1 MIGEMRMQKVYSK
14 VTDSFNFFQG
24 KNPIELAEKY
34 GTPLY
39 VYNERVI
46 RQKCRE
52 IKKFVKYPKFVVDYS
67 SKANTNIAFLQ
78 IVKSEGLEVDA
89 VSPGE
94 ILAAKKA
101 GFKPDEIFYISN
113 NVSKDE
119 MQYAIDAGVKISVD
133 SLEQLEQYGQ
143 FNPGGEISVRF
154 NPGVGAGHNIKV
166 VTGGKKTKFGVN
178 HEYVPQVKEI
188 LKKYNLKLIGINQ
201 HIGSLFIDDK
211 AFVKSIGNLFDI
223 ARQFD
228 DLTFI
233 DMGGGFGVS
242 YKKEEGQM
250 GIDLEK
256 LGKVMD
262 EELSKFAK
270 EYGKEIIFRIE
281 PGRYVSAEAGVLLG
295 TVHAVK
301 YNGPDKFAGTDIGFN
316 VLQRPVMYDSY
327 HGIEIYR
334 KSDVKSEKKE
344 LITVVGNVCE
354 SGDMLAKERMLPE
367 IFKGDI
373 IGVLDA
379 GAYGYSMA
387 SNYNNRL
394 RPAEVLIRENGDVVL
409 IRERDTLD
417 DLLRHQISL

>member
-1 MIGEMRMQKVYSK
+1 MQKVYSK

-143 FNPGGEISVRF
+143 LNPGGEISVRF

>member
-1 MIGEMRMQKVYSK
+1 MQKVYSK

>member
-1 MIGEMRMQKVYSK
+1 
-14 VTDSFNFFQG
+14 
-24 KNPIELAEKY
+24 
-34 GTPLY
+34 
-39 VYNERVI
+39 
-46 RQKCRE
+46 
-52 IKKFVKYPKFVVDYS
+52 
-67 SKANTNIAFLQ
+67 
-78 IVKSEGLEVDA
+78 
-89 VSPGE
+89 
-94 ILAAKKA
+94 
-101 GFKPDEIFYISN
+101 
-113 NVSKDE
+113 

-143 FNPGGEISVRF
+143 LNPGGEVSVRF